1 MEYYDQEYLNLF
13 KKVQEQKIE
22 TKTFGFEQLRE
33 STNNV
38 NLNQYRLNET
48 PDYSSFQNFR
58 QNNLNEVQRNNYSQ
72 DYNLNEFNIETR
84 INGQNINEI
93 REIRREERENRLN
106 EVMKHIREQQS
117 QELKKNE
124 NLNENINFKDTDVVT
139 LEMFD
144 KARYN
149 SMVSIARRINPK

>member
-13 KKVQEQKIE
+13 KQVREQKKDL
-22 TKTFGFEQLRE
+22 TFEQLRE
-33 STNNV
+33 NTNN
-38 NLNQYRLNET
+38 LNGYQLITET
-48 PDYSSFQNFR
+48 PQYANYDNFR
-58 QNNLNEVQRNNYSQ
+58 NFQQNNLNEVQRNNYSQ
-72 DYNLNEFNIETR
+72 DYNINEFNIETR

-106 EVMKHIREQQS
+106 EVMKNIREKQS
-117 QELKKNE
+117 QELKSG
-124 NLNENINFKDTDVVT
+124 NLNENINFKDADFVS

-149 SMVSIARRINPK
+149 SMVTIANRINPR